1 MNTARTGRNWKGLIE
16 VTINLVSTKRIDWAR
31 PEGCPSG
38 FDTDYVVV
46 GNSDGGGMALEVAV
60 ASWSKAEPP
69 TREALTRLHTI
80 RLNKRAQPVVL
91 VVETPQ
97 GALVFGPNT
106 ASAPMGPLSA
116 DQVQR
121 VVQAAL
127 DEPTALAARAR
138 LAGLVQAL
146 DSTSMPGV
154 KNSGLFANHELRVG
168 VPQRADWAD
177 ACARSRTLLPL
188 KGQQLIE
195 KLGFKA
201 GRAGAHA
208 LLLTGGGPR
217 AEAIAV
223 MLNEREAFDADSPRF
238 AVSPVAYGLRMAEQ
252 SDVPWLIMLRGT
264 QLRLYPARI
273 EFGVGRKGLAETFFE
288 LDLPQLTDSTSGYLD
303 LIFSATALGKD
314 GTAYEILRSSTQ
326 YAVALG
332 ERLRDKVYEDIIPE
346 LAVAVAEA
354 LVEQG
359 YEMDADGLDLA
370 YQLTLRVFF
379 RMLFQVYA
387 EDRKLLPYG
396 ENEKYDRN
404 AIKTLAKDLA
414 ENPEQE
420 FDEDSTSLWDDLAQ
434 VWRVIDSGDTS
445 WGVPAYNGGLFSSD
459 KELHEHGHI
468 LKDIRISNTVM
479 GPVLQA
485 LLLDEADDGELG
497 QVDFRSLSVR
507 EFGTIYEG
515 LLESSLGL
523 AEVDLTLD
531 DKGTWIPA
539 KKKDDVYA
547 YAGQVYF
554 HNTSGQRKGTGS
566 YFTPSF
572 VVEHLLERSL
582 DPALD
587 AHLEKVAALLA
598 KGDQAGAGELFFDF
612 KVADLAMGSGHF
624 LTAAIDH
631 IEQRMAAFL
640 AEDGHLV
647 PGVTAELQKLEQA
660 AIAALGPDAP
670 EPERSSLL
678 RRQIARRCVYGL
690 DINPIAVELA
700 RVSIWIHTFVRGLP
714 MSSLDHNL
722 VCANSLTGIG
732 NVEEAL
738 DVLVPGRKG
747 KWTLFDQPIED
758 ALQGAKTVLI
768 DAALLAEATKEESR
782 SASRAARR
790 ALHEAQQARLL
801 FDAAVLTR
809 IGRADL
815 VAGNDPATIARMAA
829 QPHVQEEIEYLQPAH
844 MPALFPEVF
853 LRPQPGFDVLV
864 GNPPWKQMMVDELD
878 FWNRFS
884 GGLHA
889 LGEDERA
896 RRLDA
901 MRRAHPERLLLYK
914 RETEAQGTLRQVIL
928 SGPYPGLGTGGRAPD
943 LYPPFAWR
951 NLELCRLQGC
961 VGVVLPRTILS
972 GSVNR
977 EWRRAALEA
986 SQISVTTLHN
996 RRRWV
1001 FDITEQQSV
1010 VLLTLQKT
1018 TVAPKTVSVAGPFD
1032 DLGKFMIRP
1041 MEFGDIEIEAIVRS
1055 SDELSF
1061 PALSSADDVQVFKQM
1076 RRSPRL
1082 DEARFLG
1089 DFRLTTEF
1097 NATSDKKAFSGASEK
1112 DGWPVLGGKGFDIWQ
1127 PHLDNVFAWSNPKKV
1142 EHALRSKLKNQIRL
1156 KSSEFYEY
1164 CSDIEVANIQLPCQ
1178 RPRIAFRDMAR
1189 GKDAR
1194 TFIACLLPA
1203 NVVLT
1208 NKAPYVLRRLGTEAD
1223 EAYLLG
1229 IMCSVVFDW
1238 FAKRYVELGVSLHI
1252 ARMLPIP
1259 TPDSTGVLRA
1269 RLIHNSGRLAAC
1281 DERFALWA
1289 KSVGVAIGS
1298 MEGERDTVLA
1308 ENDALVAHLYG
1319 LSREQVEHIF
1329 RTFHQGWD
1337 FAPRLTKVL
1346 EHFDKIAE
1354 SGR

>member
-1 MNTARTGRNWKGLIE
+1 MSLQIALSGK
-16 VTINLVSTKRIDWAR
+16 SRIDWLR
-31 PEGCPSG
+31 PTGCPAG
-38 FDTDYVVV
+38 FETREVVV
-46 GNSDGGGMALEVAV
+46 GNSDSGGMALEVAV
-60 ASWSKAEPP
+60 AEWRKNDLPP
-69 TREALTRLHTI
+69 RSDLKRLHTL
-80 RLNKRAQPVVL
+80 RVNNRATPVVL
-91 VVETPQ
+91 LVEVNGGSTM
-97 GALVFGPNT
+97 VFGPNSD
-106 ASAPMGPLSA
+106 SAPIGPLSN
-116 DQVQR
+116 DQAQR
-121 VVQAAL
+121 VIQAAL
-127 DEPTALAARAR
+127 DEPTVIAARNR
-138 LAGLVQAL
+138 LAGLVQSI
-146 DSTSMPGV
+146 DSTSMAGV

-168 VPQRADWAD
+168 VPQRPDWGD
-177 ACARSRTLLPL
+177 ACARSRSLLAL

-195 KLGFKA
+195 KLGFKT

-208 LLLTGGGPR
+208 LLLSGAGPR
-217 AEAIAV
+217 PEAIAV
-223 MLNEREAFDADSPRF
+223 MLDEREAFDSDSPRF

-252 SDVPWLIMLRGT
+252 SDVPWLIMLRGA

-288 LDLPQLTDSTSGYLD
+288 LDLPQLSNETAGYLD
-303 LIFSATALGKD
+303 LIFSAGALGKD

-359 YEMDADGLDLA
+359 YEMDADGLDLS

-396 ENEKYDRN
+396 ENAKYDRN
-404 AIKTLAKDLA
+404 AIKTLAKDLV

-445 WGVPAYNGGLFSSD
+445 WGVPPYNGGLFSSD

-468 LKDIRISNTVM
+468 LKDIRISNAVM

-539 KKKDDVYA
+539 KKKDEVYA

-598 KGDQAGAGELFFDF
+598 KGDQSGAGEMFFDF

-640 AEDGHLV
+640 AEDGHVV

-732 NVEEAL
+732 SIDEAL
-738 DVLVPGRKG
+738 DVVVQGRNG
-747 KWTLFDQPIED
+747 HPSFYDSEFIGLFEKSRQIL
-758 ALQGAKTVLI
+758 A

-782 SASRAARR
+782 LMSRAAKK
-790 ALHEAQQARLL
+790 AIAEAEEAKLVC
-801 FDAAVLTR
+801 DAAVLIRSKAMNEHFMKTPSE
-809 IGRADL
+809 
-815 VAGNDPATIARMAA
+815 VAKLARSSGY
-829 QPHVQEEIEYLQPAH
+829 QDFLEPLKPGHLPV
-844 MPALFPEVF
+844 LFPEVF
-853 LRPQPGFDVLV
+853 LRGDSGFDVLV
-864 GNPPWKQMMVDELD
+864 GNPPWDMVHVEEDVWWGRYLPGVRGKPVKEM
-878 FWNRFS
+878 NAAIARFRS
-884 GGLHA
+884 SRPDLQ
-889 LGEDERA
+889 EQFEKDRQ
-896 RRLDA
+896 DA
-901 MRRAHPERLLLYK
+901 NAI
-914 RETEAQGTLRQVIL
+914 REVLL
-928 SGPYPGLGTGGRAPD
+928 SGPFPGVGSGHVD
-943 LYPPFAWR
+943 LYQVFAWR
-951 NLELCRLQGC
+951 NTQSLRSSGRFGL
-961 VGVVLPRTILS
+961 VLPRVALS
-972 GSVNR
+972 GSGSSIWRQELLTTGQLEVTYAVNTKQWVFSDVDGR
-977 EWRRAALEA
+977 YSIVFACGTKNSNESQVLMSGPFFSLKEFQEESGNRVKIASETVRAGSPTWVLPVISTPFAGQVYEKMRRA
-986 SQISVTTLHN
+986 
-996 RRRWV
+996 
-1001 FDITEQQSV
+1001 
-1010 VLLTLQKT
+1010 
-1018 TVAPKTVSVAGPFD
+1018 
-1032 DLGKFMIRP
+1032 
-1041 MEFGDIEIEAIVRS
+1041 
-1055 SDELSF
+1055 
-1061 PALSSADDVQVFKQM
+1061 PALSSHSEFQFRPVQGDLNAAADKAQFKKGSDVPVGSF
-1076 RRSPRL
+1076 PVL
-1082 DEARFLG
+1082 A
-1089 DFRLTTEF
+1089 
-1097 NATSDKKAFSGASEK
+1097 GASFE
-1112 DGWPVLGGKGFDIWQ
+1112 IWQ
-1127 PHLDNVFAWSNPKKV
+1127 PDFGAPYGSAKEEKILRWLLEKTQNAARNKRSAHFGLSPDGPQDLDISRARIVYRGVSN
-1142 EHALRSKLKNQIRL
+1142 ATNS
-1156 KSSEFYEY
+1156 
-1164 CSDIEVANIQLPCQ
+1164 
-1178 RPRIAFRDMAR
+1178 
-1189 GKDAR
+1189 R
-1194 TFIACLLPA
+1194 TFISALVPP
-1203 NVVLT
+1203 NVVMT
-1208 NKAPYVLRRLGTEAD
+1208 HGSPYFKRLVGTETD

-1229 IMCSVVFDW
+1229 VFSSVPFDW
-1238 FAKRYVELGVSLHI
+1238 YMRKWVELNVTFELVQP
-1252 ARMLPIP
+1252 APIP
-1259 TPDSTGVLRA
+1259 LLGERPNVEK
-1269 RLIHNSGRLAAC
+1269 RLIEISGRLAAP
-1281 DERFALWA
+1281 DRRFSTWA
-1289 KSVGVAIGS
+1289 KAVGVRPGS
-1298 MEGERDTVLA
+1298 VTNSA
-1308 ENDALVAHLYG
+1308 EHEDLVAEIDALVSCLYG
-1319 LSREQVEHIF
+1319 LDRQEVEHVF
-1329 RTFHQGWD
+1329 KTFHRGWD

-1346 EHFDKIAE
+1346 ECFDKIAGGE
-1354 SGR
+1354 

>member
-1 MNTARTGRNWKGLIE
+1 M
-16 VTINLVSTKRIDWAR
+16 TISLVSPKRIDWAK
-31 PEGCPSG
+31 PDGCPSG
-38 FDTDYVVV
+38 FDTEYVVV

-60 ASWSKAEPP
+60 TSWTKSEPP

-106 ASAPMGPLSA
+106 ASAPMGPLSV

-168 VPQRADWAD
+168 VPQRSDWAD
-177 ACARSRTLLPL
+177 ACARSNALLPL

-223 MLNEREAFDADSPRF
+223 MLDEREAFDADSPRF

-273 EFGVGRKGLAETFFE
+273 DFGVGRKGLAETFFE

-303 LIFSATALGKD
+303 LIFSANALGKD

-332 ERLRDKVYEDIIPE
+332 ERLRDKVYDDIIPE

-359 YEMDADGLDLA
+359 YEMDSDGLDLA

-396 ENEKYDRN
+396 ENAKYDRN

-445 WGVPAYNGGLFSSD
+445 WGVPPYNGGLFSSD

-468 LKDIRISNTVM
+468 LKDIRISNAVM
-479 GPVLQA
+479 GPVLKA
-485 LLLDEADDGELG
+485 LLLDETDDGELG

-539 KKKDDVYA
+539 KKKSDEIYA

-587 AHLEKVAALLA
+587 AHLGKVGALLA
-598 KGDQAGAGELFFDF
+598 KGDQAGAGEMFFDF

-640 AEDGHLV
+640 AEEGHIV

-660 AIAALGPDAP
+660 AKVALGPDAP

-732 NVEEAL
+732 SVEEAL

-747 KWTLFDQPIED
+747 TLTLFDQPIED
-758 ALQGAKTVLI
+758 ALESARTVLV
-768 DAALLAEATKEESR
+768 DAAFLAETNKEESR
-782 SASRAARR
+782 AASKAAKK
-790 ALHEAQQARLL
+790 ALRESEQARLL
-801 FDAAVLTR
+801 FDAAVLSR

-815 VAGNDPATIARMAA
+815 VAGSDPVTIARMAA
-829 QPHVQEEIEYLQPAH
+829 EPHVQDELAPLKPGH
-844 MPALFPEVF
+844 MPVLFPEVF
-853 LRPQPGFDVLV
+853 LRDDSGFDVLV
-864 GNPPWKQMMVDELD
+864 GNPPWDMVHVEEDVWWGRYLPGVRGKPVKEMNAD
-878 FWNRFS
+878 IARFRKTRPD
-884 GGLHA
+884 LQ
-889 LGEDERA
+889 ERFEKD
-896 RRLDA
+896 RQDA
-901 MRRAHPERLLLYK
+901 D
-914 RETEAQGTLRQVIL
+914 VIRSVLL
-928 SGPYPGLGTGGRAPD
+928 SGPFPGVGSGHVD
-943 LYPPFAWR
+943 LYQVFAWR
-951 NLELCRLQGC
+951 NTQCLRSNGRFGL
-961 VGVVLPRTILS
+961 VLPRVALS
-972 GSVNR
+972 GSGSAIWRQELLTSGQLDVTYAVNTK
-977 EWRRAALEA
+977 
-986 SQISVTTLHN
+986 Q
-996 RRRWV
+996 WV
-1001 FDITEQQSV
+1001 FADVDGRYSIVFACGIRNATENHV
-1010 VLLTLQKT
+1010 RM
-1018 TVAPKTVSVAGPFD
+1018 AGPFFS
-1032 DLGKFMIRP
+1032 LE
-1041 MEFGDIEIEAIVRS
+1041 EFRQTS
-1055 SDELSF
+1055 SSPVVITSETVKVGSPTWVLPVVSSPLAGQVYEKMRRA
-1061 PALSSADDVQVFKQM
+1061 PALSRHPQFQFRPVQ
-1076 RRSPRL
+1076 
-1082 DEARFLG
+1082 G
-1089 DFRLTTEF
+1089 DL
-1097 NATSDKKAFSGASEK
+1097 NAASDKGQFKKGSDVPVGSIPVLAGASFE
-1112 DGWPVLGGKGFDIWQ
+1112 IWQ
-1127 PHLDNVFAWSNPKKV
+1127 PDFGAPYGSAKEEKIAQWLLEKTQNAARNKRSAHYEMTPKDPRDLDFSRARIVYRGVSN
-1142 EHALRSKLKNQIRL
+1142 ATNS
-1156 KSSEFYEY
+1156 
-1164 CSDIEVANIQLPCQ
+1164 
-1178 RPRIAFRDMAR
+1178 
-1189 GKDAR
+1189 R
-1194 TFIACLLPA
+1194 TFITALVPPK
-1203 NVVLT
+1203 VVMT
-1208 NKAPYVLRRLGTEAD
+1208 HGSPYFKRLAGTETD
-1223 EAYLLG
+1223 EAFLLG
-1229 IMCSVVFDW
+1229 VLSSVPFDW
-1238 FAKRYVELGVSLHI
+1238 YMRKWVELNVTFELI
-1252 ARMLPIP
+1252 QPAPIP
-1259 TPDSTGVLRA
+1259 PLGERSDVEK
-1269 RLIHNSGRLAAC
+1269 RLIEISARLAAQ
-1281 DERFALWA
+1281 DKRFSAWA
-1289 KSVGVAIGS
+1289 GAVGVGIG
-1298 MEGERDTVLA
+1298 TVKNTSEHESLVA
-1308 ENDALVAHLYG
+1308 EIDALVSLLYG
-1319 LSREQVEHIF
+1319 LDRNEIEHIF
-1329 RTFHQGWD
+1329 KTFHRGWD
-1337 FAPRLTKVL
+1337 YAPRLTKVL
-1346 EHFDKIAE
+1346 EFFDRISGAE
-1354 SGR
+1354 K